1 MTKKLTVVQ
10 MLPELVSGGV
20 ERGTLEMGKYLVDHG
35 HRSIVISA
43 GGPMVEQLVREG
55 SEHVEWA
62 VGKKTLSTIRYIKK
76 VRNLLRETKPDILHL
91 RSRLPAW
98 IGYFAW
104 KKLPSHDRPK
114 LVTTVHGCNSVSRYS
129 AIMVKGEKVIAVSEM
144 VRGYI
149 LENYPAVDQSQIE
162 VIHRGVDKNEYTFG
176 YAPSESWKQKW
187 YRENPQMQGKQILV
201 LPGRI
206 TRLKGHAEFINIIH
220 QLVSQGKNVHGVI
233 VGGTHRSKRQYEEE
247 LVKQIVDLDL
257 THDIT
262 FVGHRTDVKE
272 IFAISTVV
280 FSLSMKPESFGRT
293 TLEALSLGTPVVGYS
308 HGGVKE
314 QLEALLPQGAV
325 PVGDLSGVVHKIQE
339 WNTSLPVPEANTTF
353 TLDAMCS
360 SILRVYT
367 EPSLDEI

>member
-1 MTKKLTVVQ
+1 MTKKITVVQ

-98 IGYFAW
+98 IGYLAW
-104 KKLPSHDRPK
+104 EKLPKNDRPK
-114 LVTTVHGCNSVSRYS
+114 LVTTVHGPYSVGKYS
-129 AIMVKGEKVIAVSEM
+129 SVMMRGERIIAVSEM
-144 VRGYI
+144 IREYI
-149 LENYPAVDQSQIE
+149 STNYSFVNSKSIT
-162 VIHRGVDKNEYTFG
+162 VIHRGVDTNGYTPEYQPSDTWKADW
-176 YAPSESWKQKW
+176 YAQ
-187 YRENPQMQGKQILV
+187 YPQMQGKRLLT
-201 LPGRI
+201 LPARL
-206 TRLKGHAEFINIIH
+206 TRWKGQEDFIKIIEALDND
-220 QLVSQGKNVHGVI
+220 QFHGVI
-233 VGGTHRSKRQYEEE
+233 AGSAHPKKQEYANELQQQIQSKG
-247 LVKQIVDLDL
+247 LGKKVTMVD
-257 THDIT
+257 
-262 FVGHRTDVKE
+262 HRTDLKE
-272 IFAISTVV
+272 ILSISSIV
-280 FSLSMKPESFGRT
+280 FSLSTDPEAFGRT
-293 TLEALSLGTPVVGYS
+293 TIEALSLGTPVVGYS

-325 PVGDLSGVVHKIQE
+325 PVRDLAEVVHKIQE
-339 WNTSLPVPEANTTF
+339 WNTSLPVPEVNTTF

-367 EPSLDEI
+367 EASLDEI